1 MKKTI
6 FALVT
11 VFSFIL
17 TAGQSFAAARQWE
30 LDPGHT
36 NVYFTVDHV
45 FAKVRGRFDTVE
57 GKIYFDAKNLAESSM
72 SFTIKVSS
80 IDTGLGKRDKH
91 LLSPDFLDSGKYP
104 LITFNSTAI
113 TDKGQGLYAVA
124 GKLNIKGQTHDI
136 VLPLTLAGIKDHPA
150 VPGSQVIGF
159 NGSLMLDRLAYGVG
173 DGKYYKMGMV
183 GKDVD
188 ILVTFEALSPA
199 GK

>member
-1 MKKTI
+1 MKRAL
-6 FALVT
+6 FALMT
-11 VFSFIL
+11 ILSFIL
-17 TAGQSFAAARQWE
+17 AAEPSFALARQWE

-36 NVYFTVDHV
+36 NVYFTVDHI
-45 FAKVRGRFDTVE
+45 FAKVRGRFETVE
-57 GKIYFDAKNLAESSM
+57 GKINFDAKNLAESSM
-72 SFTIKVSS
+72 AFTIKVSS

-91 LLSPDFLDSGKYP
+91 LLSPDFLDNSKYP

-124 GKLNIKGQTHDI
+124 GKLTVKGQTHDI

-150 VPGSQVIGF
+150 VPGNQVIGF
-159 NGSLMLDRLAYGVG
+159 NGNLTLDRLIYGVG
-173 DGKYYKMGMV
+173 DDKYYKMGMV

-199 GK
+199 AK